1 MLNIIFSF
9 GYYSNMKTKTIKSQQ
24 WMNYFLM
31 VLLAMMPLVYNES
44 GVDPNLIPRF
54 AVLGVYILVGVIYL
68 LANGKTVVHDYHAWA
83 LLPLGLLAIFY
94 WYSVLNA
101 TNQIEAVFVATKISL
116 FVAVSLVSYFL
127 YVNQIIQ
134 FKYVVYGLI
143 ASCFITVALVLK
155 DVFLLNKLHINLW
168 ESDNVYKLNATFGHK
183 NLLSSYLL
191 FTFPFVV
198 IGIKNQTKIRYKIL
212 LMLLCFLVLVLLLF
226 LQTRAALLALIIGVL
241 FYAFLLFKNHTKQNQ
256 TNKLFLPI
264 LLVLGI
270 LFFSGATYIFRDKF
284 SVITRT
290 ESFKERAA
298 LWQNSW
304 QMFKEYPMGVGAGNW
319 QIMLPKYGV
328 QKFYE
333 FNYRVTEGLT
343 TFQRPHNDFLWV
355 LCETG
360 FLGGITYLLIFSLVL
375 IALLKIKP
383 NNTFLDTNILAAFI
397 VSYMVVAL
405 VDFPL
410 ERVEHSFI
418 FLLVAAFALASV
430 KWGKLVVLPFKTV
443 LLGLLFMACFGLYTA
458 KLRWNSELQLN
469 KMYKAHHNQNWN
481 VLINT
486 SVKANTSMFNMDY
499 FSIPVSWYTGVAYFS
514 SGDLP
519 MAKKYF
525 EEAYQANPYQ
535 IHVLNNLGVCYTKE
549 QNYQLGIPLL
559 EQANVISPTFSDGIS
574 TLAGAYYNVGRYKD
588 AWRMI
593 ATFKYDEQNLQYIT
607 FAIAIAK
614 AYLNEEKSKLNVE
627 EQQRV
632 SELLT
637 NDTLIKEKLKDAYEK
652 PISYFYE

>member
-1 MLNIIFSF
+1 
-9 GYYSNMKTKTIKSQQ
+9 MKTETAISLR

-54 AVLGVYILVGVIYL
+54 AVLCVYVLVSVIYL
-68 LANGKTVVHDYHAWA
+68 LANGKSVVQDYHAWA
-83 LLPLGLLAIFY
+83 LLPFGLLAIFY

-116 FVAVSLVSYFL
+116 FVAVTLVSYFL
-127 YVNQIIQ
+127 YTNQIIQ

-155 DVFLLNKLHINLW
+155 DIFLLNKLHINLW
-168 ESDNVYKLNATFGHK
+168 ESDNVYKINATFGHK

-191 FTFPFVV
+191 FSLPFVV
-198 IGIKNQTKIRYKIL
+198 IGVKNQNRISYKIL
-212 LMLLCFLVLVLLLF
+212 LMLLCFLVLVLLLL
-226 LQTRAALLALIIGVL
+226 LQTRAALLALAIGVL
-241 FYAFLLFKNHTKQNQ
+241 FYAFMLFKNYTKQNQ
-256 TNKLFLPI
+256 TNKLLLPI
-264 LLVLGI
+264 LLVLGM
-270 LFFSGATYIFRDKF
+270 LFFSGAIYVFRHKF

-304 QMFKEYPMGVGAGNW
+304 EMFKEFPMGVGAGNW

-360 FLGGITYLLIFSLVL
+360 FVGGLTYILIFSLVL
-375 IALLKIKP
+375 VALLKIKS
-383 NNTFLDTNILAAFI
+383 NDTFIDANLLAAFV
-397 VSYMVVAL
+397 VSYTVVAL

-430 KWGKLVVLPFKTV
+430 KWGKLVVLPFKIV
-443 LLGLLFMACFGLYTA
+443 LFGLLFMACFGLYAA

-469 KMYKAHHNQNWN
+469 KMYKAHQSQNWN
-481 VLINT
+481 ALINT
-486 SVKANTSMFNMDY
+486 SVKANNNMFNMDY

-519 MAKKYF
+519 NAKKFF
-525 EEAYQANPYQ
+525 EEAYQTNPYQ

-559 EQANVISPTFSDGIS
+559 EQANAISPTFSDGIS

-588 AWRMI
+588 AWRVI
-593 ATFKYDEQNLQYIT
+593 ATFKYDDQNTQYLT
-607 FAIAIAK
+607 FATAIAK
-614 AYLNEEKSKLNVE
+614 ANLSEEKSKLNVE
-627 EQQRV
+627 QQQRINK
-632 SELLT
+632 LLSDD
-637 NDTLIKEKLKDAYEK
+637 NLIKQKLKSSYRQ
-652 PISYFYE
+652 PISFFYR

>member
-1 MLNIIFSF
+1 MN
-9 GYYSNMKTKTIKSQQ
+9 TKIAAPHP
-24 WMNYFLM
+24 WMNYLLLA
-31 VLLAMMPLVYNES
+31 LLAMMPLVYNES

-54 AVLGVYILVGVIYL
+54 ALICVYVVVAAIYL
-68 LANGKTVVHDYHAWA
+68 LVYHKNHQTNYNGLV
-83 LLPLGLLAIFY
+83 LLPFVVLVGAY

-101 TNQIEAVFVATKISL
+101 TNPTEAVFVATKISL
-116 FVAVSLVSYFL
+116 YTAVVVVTYLL
-127 YVNQIIQ
+127 YVNQMIS

-143 ASCFITVALVLK
+143 TACLITVVLVLK
-155 DVFLLNKLHINLW
+155 DIYLLNKLHINLW
-168 ESDNVYKLNATFGHK
+168 ESDNVYKINATFGHK

-191 FTFPFVV
+191 FMLPFVV
-198 IGIKNQTKIRYKIL
+198 IGIKNQTKIIVKVSLIL
-212 LMLLCFLVLVLLLF
+212 LALVVLALLLF
-226 LQTRAALLALIIGVL
+226 LQTRAALLAFVIGVV
-241 FYAFLLFKNHTKQNQ
+241 FYAVLLYKNYTKQHQTNRFLL
-256 TNKLFLPI
+256 PV

-343 TFQRPHNDFLWV
+343 TFQRPHNDFIWV

-360 FLGGITYLLIFSLVL
+360 FIGGITYVLIFVLVL
-375 IALLKIKP
+375 VALLKIKP
-383 NNTFLDTNILAAFI
+383 HDAYFDGNILAAFV

-410 ERVEHSFI
+410 ERIEHSFI
-418 FLLVAAFALASV
+418 FLMVAAITLASV
-430 KWGKLVVLPFKTV
+430 KFGKELIIPIKPI
-443 LLGLLFMACFGLYTA
+443 LLGVLCMALFGLYAA
-458 KLRWNSELQLN
+458 KLRWNSELQLH
-469 KMYKAHHNQNWN
+469 KMYKAHQTQNWN
-481 VLINT
+481 ALINT
-486 SVKANTSMFNMDY
+486 SVKANNSMLNMDY

-519 MAKKYF
+519 MAKKFF
-525 EEAYQANPYQ
+525 EEAYQTNPYQ

-549 QNYQLGIPLL
+549 QNYQLGLPLL
-559 EQANVISPTFSDGIS
+559 EQANIISPTFSDGIS

-588 AWRMI
+588 AWRVI
-593 ATFKYDEQNLQYIT
+593 ATFKYDEQNLQYII
-607 FAIAIAK
+607 FATAIAK
-614 AYLNEEKSKLNVE
+614 AYLNEEKGKLGM
-627 EQQRV
+627 EQQQRINA
-632 SELLT
+632 LLL
-637 NDTLIKEKLKDAYEK
+637 NDELIKQKLKGAYNK
-652 PISYFYE
+652 PINYFYE